1 MKHLLESVAVE
12 NTSETQAHQETAPAT
27 HRVRRTFATIL
38 GGVGII
44 FLCLGLVSMVLIGF
58 VSSPDAAKS
67 TVKSALS
74 SAEVRQVIADELV
87 NKLEEGGDGEEA
99 GNSIVFSLARPL
111 IVNAVANKLG
121 EPAMRDF
128 AGEVASKMYAVY
140 IEDAPATTVD
150 ISTFATGTIDA
161 IRGVDPSVPKDE
173 DPKMDP
179 IDVKKNE
186 GDTDIKGIRNLA
198 KSGVWLFLALGVLLQ
213 VAAWFL
219 ATAGQ
224 WKKLQRLGIRLAIGG
239 VIMFAVISIVKSKV
253 PQSVEDNEAAA
264 KAAANFITS
273 PMLTRFI
280 ALTVLGIVVAI
291 AGFFL
296 QRKENASPVS

>member
-1 MKHLLESVAVE
+1 ME
-12 NTSETQAHQETAPAT
+12 NISETQTDQETAPAT

-44 FLCLGLVSMVLIGF
+44 FLCLGLISMVLIGF

-87 NKLEEGGDGEEA
+87 KKLEEGGDGEDAE
-99 GNSIVFSLARPL
+99 NSIVFSLARPL

-213 VAAWFL
+213 VAAWSL

-239 VIMFAVISIVKSKV
+239 VIMFATISVVKSKV

-280 ALTVLGIVVAI
+280 VLTVLGIVVAG

-296 QRKENASPVS
+296 QRKENASTVS

>member
-1 MKHLLESVAVE
+1 MENFSESQIDQG
-12 NTSETQAHQETAPAT
+12 TSEQT

-74 SAEVRQVIADELV
+74 SAEVRQVLADELV
-87 NKLEEGGDGEEA
+87 KKLEEGGDGEDAED
-99 GNSIVFSLARPL
+99 SIVFSLARPL

-150 ISTFATGTIDA
+150 ISTFASGTIDA
-161 IRGVDPSVPKDE
+161 IRGVDASVPKDE

-213 VAAWFL
+213 VTAWFL

-264 KAAANFITS
+264 KAAANFIAS

-280 ALTVLGIVVAI
+280 VLTVLGIVVAA

>member
-1 MKHLLESVAVE
+1 ME
-12 NTSETQAHQETAPAT
+12 NTSETQADLEIAPAT
-27 HRVRRTFATIL
+27 HRVRRTFATLL
-38 GGVGII
+38 GGIGII

-87 NKLEEGGDGEEA
+87 KKLEEGGDGEDAED
-99 GNSIVFSLARPL
+99 SIIFSLARPL

-140 IEDAPATTVD
+140 IEDAPATTID

-179 IDVKKNE
+179 IDVQKNE

-224 WKKLQRLGIRLAIGG
+224 WKKLQRLGMRLAIGG
-239 VIMFAVISIVKSKV
+239 VIMFAIISIVKSKI

-264 KAAANFITS
+264 KVAADFITS
-273 PMLTRFI
+273 PMLIRFI
-280 ALTVLGIVVAI
+280 VLTVLGIVI
-291 AGFFL
+291 AGTGFFL
-296 QRKENASPVS
+296 QRKENASLVS

>member
-1 MKHLLESVAVE
+1 MQ
-12 NTSETQAHQETAPAT
+12 NISETQADQETVQVT

-74 SAEVRQVIADELV
+74 SAEVRQVIAEELV
-87 NKLEEGGDGEEA
+87 KKLEEGGDGEDAE
-99 GNSIVFSLARPL
+99 NSIVFSLARPL

-213 VAAWFL
+213 MAAWFL

-239 VIMFAVISIVKSKV
+239 VIMFAAISIVKSKV

-264 KAAANFITS
+264 KAATNFITS

-280 ALTVLGIVVAI
+280 VLTVLGIVVAI
-291 AGFFL
+291 AGFVV
-296 QRKENASPVS
+296 QRKENASTVS

>member
-1 MKHLLESVAVE
+1 MQ
-12 NTSETQAHQETAPAT
+12 NISETQADQETVQVT
-27 HRVRRTFATIL
+27 HRARRTFATIL

-74 SAEVRQVIADELV
+74 SAEVRQVIAEELV
-87 NKLEEGGDGEEA
+87 KKLEEGGDGEDAE
-99 GNSIVFSLARPL
+99 NSIVFSLARPL

-239 VIMFAVISIVKSKV
+239 VIMFAAISIVKSKV

-264 KAAANFITS
+264 KAATNFITS

-280 ALTVLGIVVAI
+280 VLTVLGIVVAI
-291 AGFFL
+291 AGFVV
-296 QRKENASPVS
+296 QRKENASTVS

>member
-1 MKHLLESVAVE
+1 MENFSESQIDQG
-12 NTSETQAHQETAPAT
+12 TSEQT

-87 NKLEEGGDGEEA
+87 KKLEEGGDGEDAED
-99 GNSIVFSLARPL
+99 SIVFSLARPL

-150 ISTFATGTIDA
+150 ISTFASGTIDA
-161 IRGVDPSVPKDE
+161 IRGVDASVPKDE

-239 VIMFAVISIVKSKV
+239 VIMFAAISIVKSKV

-264 KAAANFITS
+264 KAAANFIAS

-280 ALTVLGIVVAI
+280 VLTVLGIVVAA

>member
-1 MKHLLESVAVE
+1 MQ
-12 NTSETQAHQETAPAT
+12 NISETQADLETAPLT
-27 HRVRRTFATIL
+27 HRVRRTFATLL

-74 SAEVRQVIADELV
+74 SAEVRQVIAEELV
-87 NKLEEGGDGEEA
+87 TRLEEGGNGENLE
-99 GNSIVFSLARPL
+99 NSFIFSLARPL

-239 VIMFAVISIVKSKV
+239 VIMFAAISIVKSKV

-264 KAAANFITS
+264 KAATNFITS

-280 ALTVLGIVVAI
+280 VLTVLGIVVAI
-291 AGFFL
+291 AGFVV
-296 QRKENASPVS
+296 QRKENASTVS

>member
-1 MKHLLESVAVE
+1 MQNISE
-12 NTSETQAHQETAPAT
+12 NQIDQGAAEQT
-27 HRVRRTFATIL
+27 HRVRRTFVTIL

-74 SAEVRQVIADELV
+74 SAEVRQVIAEELV
-87 NKLEEGGDGEEA
+87 KKLEEGGDGEDAE
-99 GNSIVFSLARPL
+99 NSIVFSLARPL

-198 KSGVWLFLALGVLLQ
+198 KSGVWLFLVLGVLLQ

-219 ATAGQ
+219 ATAGK

-239 VIMFAVISIVKSKV
+239 VIMFAAISIVKSKV

-264 KAAANFITS
+264 KAATNFITS

-280 ALTVLGIVVAI
+280 VLTVLGIVVAI
-291 AGFFL
+291 AGFVV
-296 QRKENASPVS
+296 QRKENASTVS

>member
-1 MKHLLESVAVE
+1 MQNISE
-12 NTSETQAHQETAPAT
+12 NQIDQGAAEQT

-67 TVKSALS
+67 TLKSALS
-74 SAEVRQVIADELV
+74 SAEVRQVIAEELV
-87 NKLEEGGDGEEA
+87 KKLEEGGDGEDAE
-99 GNSIVFSLARPL
+99 NSIVFSLARPL

-239 VIMFAVISIVKSKV
+239 VIMFAAISIVKSKV

-264 KAAANFITS
+264 KAATNFITS

-280 ALTVLGIVVAI
+280 VLTVLGIVVAI
-291 AGFFL
+291 AGFVV
-296 QRKENASPVS
+296 QRKENASTVS

>member
-1 MKHLLESVAVE
+1 ME
-12 NTSETQAHQETAPAT
+12 NISETQADLEIAPAT
-27 HRVRRTFATIL
+27 HRVRRTFATLL
-38 GGVGII
+38 GGIGII

-87 NKLEEGGDGEEA
+87 NKLEEGGDGED
-99 GNSIVFSLARPL
+99 SIIFSLARPL

-150 ISTFATGTIDA
+150 ISTFASGTIDA
-161 IRGVDPSVPKDE
+161 IRGVDASVPKDE

-186 GDTDIKGIRNLA
+186 GDTDIKRIRNLA

-219 ATAGQ
+219 TTAGQ
-224 WKKLQRLGIRLAIGG
+224 WKKLQRLGIRLASGG

-264 KAAANFITS
+264 KAAANFIAS

-280 ALTVLGIVVAI
+280 VLTVLGIVVAA

>member
-1 MKHLLESVAVE
+1 ME
-12 NTSETQAHQETAPAT
+12 NISETQADLEIAPAT
-27 HRVRRTFATIL
+27 HRVRRTFATLL
-38 GGVGII
+38 GGIGII

-87 NKLEEGGDGEEA
+87 NKLEEGGDGED
-99 GNSIVFSLARPL
+99 SIIFSLARPL

-140 IEDAPATTVD
+140 IEDAPASTVD
-150 ISTFATGTIDA
+150 ISTFASGTIDA
-161 IRGVDPSVPKDE
+161 IRGVDASVPKDE

-219 ATAGQ
+219 ATVGQ

-273 PMLTRFI
+273 PMLARFI
-280 ALTVLGIVVAI
+280 VLTVLGIVVAA

>member
-1 MKHLLESVAVE
+1 MQNISE
-12 NTSETQAHQETAPAT
+12 NQIDQGAAEQT
-27 HRVRRTFATIL
+27 HRVRRTFVTIL

-74 SAEVRQVIADELV
+74 SAEVRQVIAEELV
-87 NKLEEGGDGEEA
+87 KKLEEGGDGEDAE
-99 GNSIVFSLARPL
+99 NSIVFSLARPL

-213 VAAWFL
+213 MAAWFL

-239 VIMFAVISIVKSKV
+239 VIMFAAISIVKSKV

-264 KAAANFITS
+264 KAATNFITS

-280 ALTVLGIVVAI
+280 VLTVLGIVVAI
-291 AGFFL
+291 AGFVV
-296 QRKENASPVS
+296 QRKENASTVS

>member
-1 MKHLLESVAVE
+1 MQNISE
-12 NTSETQAHQETAPAT
+12 NQIDQEATEQT

-67 TVKSALS
+67 TLKSALS
-74 SAEVRQVIADELV
+74 SAEVRQVIAEELV
-87 NKLEEGGDGEEA
+87 KKLEEGGDGEDAE
-99 GNSIVFSLARPL
+99 NSIVFSLARPL

-213 VAAWFL
+213 MAAWFL

-239 VIMFAVISIVKSKV
+239 VIMFAAISIVKSKV

-264 KAAANFITS
+264 KAASNFITS

-280 ALTVLGIVVAI
+280 VLTVLGIVVAI
-291 AGFFL
+291 AGFVV
-296 QRKENASPVS
+296 QRKENASTVS

>member
-1 MKHLLESVAVE
+1 MQNISE
-12 NTSETQAHQETAPAT
+12 NQIDQGAAEQT
-27 HRVRRTFATIL
+27 HRVRRTFVTIL

-74 SAEVRQVIADELV
+74 SAEVRQVIAEELV
-87 NKLEEGGDGEEA
+87 KKLEEGGDGEDAE
-99 GNSIVFSLARPL
+99 NSIVFSLARPL

-239 VIMFAVISIVKSKV
+239 VIMFAAISIVKSKV

-264 KAAANFITS
+264 KAATNFITS

-280 ALTVLGIVVAI
+280 VLTVLGIVVAI
-291 AGFFL
+291 AGFVV
-296 QRKENASPVS
+296 QRKENASTVS

>member
-1 MKHLLESVAVE
+1 ME

-87 NKLEEGGDGEEA
+87 KKLEEGGDGED
-99 GNSIVFSLARPL
+99 SIIFSLARPL
-111 IVNAVANKLG
+111 IVNAVANKMG

-219 ATAGQ
+219 ATTGQ
-224 WKKLQRLGIRLAIGG
+224 WKKLQRLGIRLTIGG

-273 PMLTRFI
+273 PMLARFI

-291 AGFFL
+291 AGFVV
-296 QRKENASPVS
+296 QRKEDTATVS

>member
-1 MKHLLESVAVE
+1 ME
-12 NTSETQAHQETAPAT
+12 NTSETQADLEIAPAT
-27 HRVRRTFATIL
+27 HRVRRTFATLL
-38 GGVGII
+38 GGIGII

-87 NKLEEGGDGEEA
+87 KKLEEGGDGEDAED
-99 GNSIVFSLARPL
+99 SIIFSLARPL

-140 IEDAPATTVD
+140 IEDAPATTID

-179 IDVKKNE
+179 IDVQKNE

-224 WKKLQRLGIRLAIGG
+224 WKKLQRLGMRLAIGG
-239 VIMFAVISIVKSKV
+239 VIMFAIISIVKSRA
-253 PQSVEDNEAAA
+253 PQSLKDNEAAA
-264 KAAANFITS
+264 KVAADFITS
-273 PMLTRFI
+273 PMLIRFI
-280 ALTVLGIVVAI
+280 VLTVLGIVI
-291 AGFFL
+291 AGTGFFL
-296 QRKENASPVS
+296 QRKENASLVS

>member
-1 MKHLLESVAVE
+1 MQ
-12 NTSETQAHQETAPAT
+12 NISETQADQETVQVT

-74 SAEVRQVIADELV
+74 SAEVRQVIAEELV
-87 NKLEEGGDGEEA
+87 KKLEEGGDGEDAE
-99 GNSIVFSLARPL
+99 NSIVFSLARPL

-140 IEDAPATTVD
+140 IEDAPTTTVD

-198 KSGVWLFLALGVLLQ
+198 KSGVWLFLVLGVLLQ

-239 VIMFAVISIVKSKV
+239 VIMFAAISIVKSKV

-264 KAAANFITS
+264 KAATNFITS

-280 ALTVLGIVVAI
+280 VLTVLGIVVAI
-291 AGFFL
+291 AGFVV
-296 QRKENASPVS
+296 QRKENASTVS

>member
-1 MKHLLESVAVE
+1 MGLSRKSVLLSQSVAMKSS
-12 NTSETQAHQETAPAT
+12 SETQADQGTVQLT

-58 VSSPDAAKS
+58 VSSADAAKS

-74 SAEVRQVIADELV
+74 SPEVRQVIAEELV
-87 NKLEEGGDGEEA
+87 NKLEEGGDGED
-99 GNSIVFSLARPL
+99 SIIFSLARPL

-150 ISTFATGTIDA
+150 ISTFASGTIDA
-161 IRGVDPSVPKDE
+161 IRGVDASVPKDE

-198 KSGVWLFLALGVLLQ
+198 KSGGVVVPGPWCF
-213 VAAWFL
+213 VAS
-219 ATAGQ
+219 G
-224 WKKLQRLGIRLAIGG
+224 
-239 VIMFAVISIVKSKV
+239 
-253 PQSVEDNEAAA
+253 SV
-264 KAAANFITS
+264 
-273 PMLTRFI
+273 
-280 ALTVLGIVVAI
+280 VLGNSWSMEEI
-291 AGFFL
+291 AATRYSSRNWWRNHVCSN
-296 QRKENASPVS
+296 QHCEIKSPSISGRQ

>member
-1 MKHLLESVAVE
+1 ME
-12 NTSETQAHQETAPAT
+12 NISETQADLEIAPAT
-27 HRVRRTFATIL
+27 HRVRRTFATLL
-38 GGVGII
+38 GGIGII

-87 NKLEEGGDGEEA
+87 NKLEEGGDGED
-99 GNSIVFSLARPL
+99 SIIFSLARPL

-150 ISTFATGTIDA
+150 ISTFASGTIDA
-161 IRGVDPSVPKDE
+161 IRGVDASVPKDE

-224 WKKLQRLGIRLAIGG
+224 WNKLQRLGIRLAIGG

-264 KAAANFITS
+264 KAAANFIAS
-273 PMLTRFI
+273 PMLTRFVV
-280 ALTVLGIVVAI
+280 LTVLGIVVAA

>member
-1 MKHLLESVAVE
+1 MQNISE
-12 NTSETQAHQETAPAT
+12 NQIDQGAAEQT
-27 HRVRRTFATIL
+27 HRVRRTLVTIL

-74 SAEVRQVIADELV
+74 SAEVRQVIAEELV
-87 NKLEEGGDGEEA
+87 KKLEEGGDGEDAE
-99 GNSIVFSLARPL
+99 NSIVFSLARPL

-239 VIMFAVISIVKSKV
+239 VIMFAAISIVKSKV

-264 KAAANFITS
+264 KAATNFITS

-280 ALTVLGIVVAI
+280 VLTVLGIVVAI
-291 AGFFL
+291 AGFVV
-296 QRKENASPVS
+296 QRKENASTVS

>member
-1 MKHLLESVAVE
+1 MQ
-12 NTSETQAHQETAPAT
+12 NISETQADQETVQVT

-74 SAEVRQVIADELV
+74 SAEVRQVIAEELV
-87 NKLEEGGDGEEA
+87 KKLEEGGDGEDAE
-99 GNSIVFSLARPL
+99 NSIVFSLARPL

-140 IEDAPATTVD
+140 IEDAPTTTVD

-239 VIMFAVISIVKSKV
+239 VIMFAAISIVKSKV

-264 KAAANFITS
+264 KAATNFITS

-280 ALTVLGIVVAI
+280 VLTVLGIVVAI
-291 AGFFL
+291 AGFVV
-296 QRKENASPVS
+296 QRKENASTVS

>member
-1 MKHLLESVAVE
+1 MQNISE
-12 NTSETQAHQETAPAT
+12 NQIDQGAAEQT

-38 GGVGII
+38 GGVGTI

-74 SAEVRQVIADELV
+74 SAEVRQVIAEELV
-87 NKLEEGGDGEEA
+87 KKLEEGGDGEDAE
-99 GNSIVFSLARPL
+99 NSIVFSLARPL

-213 VAAWFL
+213 MAAWFL

-239 VIMFAVISIVKSKV
+239 VIMFAAISIVKSKV

-264 KAAANFITS
+264 KAATNFITS

-280 ALTVLGIVVAI
+280 VLTVLGIVVAI
-291 AGFFL
+291 AGFVV
-296 QRKENASPVS
+296 QRKENASTVS

>member
-1 MKHLLESVAVE
+1 MQNISE
-12 NTSETQAHQETAPAT
+12 NQIDQGAAEQT

-74 SAEVRQVIADELV
+74 SAEVRQVIAEELV
-87 NKLEEGGDGEEA
+87 KKLEEGGDGEDAE
-99 GNSIVFSLARPL
+99 NSIVFSLARPL

-239 VIMFAVISIVKSKV
+239 VIMFAAISIVKSKV

-291 AGFFL
+291 AGFVV
-296 QRKENASPVS
+296 QRKENASTVS

>member
-1 MKHLLESVAVE
+1 ME
-12 NTSETQAHQETAPAT
+12 NISENQIDQGDAEQT

-74 SAEVRQVIADELV
+74 SAEVRQVIAEELV
-87 NKLEEGGDGEEA
+87 KKLEEGGDGEDAE
-99 GNSIVFSLARPL
+99 NSIVFSLARPL

-161 IRGVDPSVPKDE
+161 IRAVDPTVPKDE

-179 IDVKKNE
+179 IDVNKNE

-239 VIMFAVISIVKSKV
+239 VIMFATISVVKSKV

-280 ALTVLGIVVAI
+280 VLTVLGIVVAI
-291 AGFFL
+291 AGFVV
-296 QRKENASPVS
+296 QRKENASTVS

>member
-1 MKHLLESVAVE
+1 ME
-12 NTSETQAHQETAPAT
+12 NISETQTDQETAPAT

-140 IEDAPATTVD
+140 IEDAPAATVD

-219 ATAGQ
+219 ATTGQ
-224 WKKLQRLGIRLAIGG
+224 WKKLQRLGIRLTIGG

-280 ALTVLGIVVAI
+280 VLTVLGIVVAA

>member
-1 MKHLLESVAVE
+1 MK
-12 NTSETQAHQETAPAT
+12 NFSETQAGQGAVQLT

-87 NKLEEGGDGEEA
+87 KKLEEGGDGEDAE
-99 GNSIVFSLARPL
+99 NSIVFSLARPL

-140 IEDAPATTVD
+140 IEDAPATTAD

-239 VIMFAVISIVKSKV
+239 VIMFAAISIVKSKV

-280 ALTVLGIVVAI
+280 VLTVLGIVVAI
-291 AGFFL
+291 AGFVV
-296 QRKENASPVS
+296 QRKENASTVS

>member
-1 MKHLLESVAVE
+1 MQNISE
-12 NTSETQAHQETAPAT
+12 NQIDQGAAEQT
-27 HRVRRTFATIL
+27 HRVRRTFVTIL

-74 SAEVRQVIADELV
+74 SAEVRQVIAEELV
-87 NKLEEGGDGEEA
+87 KKLEEGGDGEDAE
-99 GNSIVFSLARPL
+99 NSIVFSLARPL

-140 IEDAPATTVD
+140 IEDAPTTTVD

-213 VAAWFL
+213 MAAWFL

-239 VIMFAVISIVKSKV
+239 VIMFAAISIVKSKV

-264 KAAANFITS
+264 KAATNFITS

-280 ALTVLGIVVAI
+280 VLTVLGIVVAI
-291 AGFFL
+291 AGFVV
-296 QRKENASPVS
+296 QRKENASPIS

>member
-1 MKHLLESVAVE
+1 MEDISE
-12 NTSETQAHQETAPAT
+12 NQIDQGATEQT

-44 FLCLGLVSMVLIGF
+44 FLCLGLISMVLIGF

-87 NKLEEGGDGEEA
+87 KKLEEGGDGEDSE
-99 GNSIVFSLARPL
+99 NSIVFSLARPL

-198 KSGVWLFLALGVLLQ
+198 KSGVWLFLVIGVLLQ

-239 VIMFAVISIVKSKV
+239 VIMFATISIVKSKV

-280 ALTVLGIVVAI
+280 VLTVLGVVVAI
-291 AGFFL
+291 AGFVV
-296 QRKENASPVS
+296 QRKENASTVS

>member
-1 MKHLLESVAVE
+1 MQ
-12 NTSETQAHQETAPAT
+12 NISETQADQETVQVT

-74 SAEVRQVIADELV
+74 SAEVRQVIAEELV
-87 NKLEEGGDGEEA
+87 KKLEEGGDGEDAE
-99 GNSIVFSLARPL
+99 NSIVFSLARPL

-239 VIMFAVISIVKSKV
+239 VIMFAAISIVKSKV

-291 AGFFL
+291 AGFVV
-296 QRKENASPVS
+296 QRKENASTVS

>member
-1 MKHLLESVAVE
+1 MPEKLID
-12 NTSETQAHQETAPAT
+12 SETTEAEFRA
-27 HRVRRTFATIL
+27 RRTFATLL
-38 GGVGII
+38 GGTGIV
-44 FLCLGLVSMVLIGF
+44 FLCLGLVAMVLIGF
-58 VSSPDAAKS
+58 VSSPEAAKA
-67 TVKSALS
+67 TMKSALS
-74 SAEVRQVIADELV
+74 SPEVRQVIAEELV
-87 NKLEEGGDGEEA
+87 TRLEEGGDEENL
-99 GNSIVFSLARPL
+99 GNSFIFSLARPL

-140 IEDAPATTVD
+140 IEDAPSTTVD
-150 ISTFATGTIDA
+150 ISTFARGTIDA
-161 IRGVDPSVPKDE
+161 IRGVDPSVSDDE
-173 DPKMDP
+173 DPMMDP

-198 KSGVWLFLALGVLLQ
+198 KSAVWLFLALGVLLQ

-219 ATAGQ
+219 ATTGQ

-239 VIMFAVISIVKSKV
+239 VIMFAAISIVKSRA
-253 PQSVEDNEAAA
+253 PQSVKDNEAAA
-264 KAAANFITS
+264 KAAADFITS

-280 ALTVLGIVVAI
+280 VLTVLGIVI
-291 AGFFL
+291 TGAGFFL

>member
-1 MKHLLESVAVE
+1 
-12 NTSETQAHQETAPAT
+12 
-27 HRVRRTFATIL
+27 
-38 GGVGII
+38 
-44 FLCLGLVSMVLIGF
+44 MVLIGF

-74 SAEVRQVIADELV
+74 SAEVRQVLADELV
-87 NKLEEGGDGEEA
+87 KKLEEGGDGED
-99 GNSIVFSLARPL
+99 SIIFSLARPL

-219 ATAGQ
+219 ATTGQ
-224 WKKLQRLGIRLAIGG
+224 WKKLQRLGIRLASGG
-239 VIMFAVISIVKSKV
+239 LIMFATISIVKSRA
-253 PQSVEDNEAAA
+253 PQSLASRTAHLRHSCHQNRNPART
-264 KAAANFITS
+264 TS
-273 PMLTRFI
+273 L
-280 ALTVLGIVVAI
+280 ALL
-291 AGFFL
+291 
-296 QRKENASPVS
+296 

>member
-1 MKHLLESVAVE
+1 MQNISE
-12 NTSETQAHQETAPAT
+12 NQIDQGAAEQT
-27 HRVRRTFATIL
+27 HRVRRTFVTIL

-74 SAEVRQVIADELV
+74 SAEVRQVIAEELV
-87 NKLEEGGDGEEA
+87 KKLEEGGDGEDAE
-99 GNSIVFSLARPL
+99 NSIVFSLARPL

-198 KSGVWLFLALGVLLQ
+198 KSGVWLFLALGVLLKM
-213 VAAWFL
+213 AAWFL

-239 VIMFAVISIVKSKV
+239 VIMFAAISIVKSKV

-291 AGFFL
+291 AGFVV
-296 QRKENASPVS
+296 QRKENASTVS

>member
-1 MKHLLESVAVE
+1 ME
-12 NTSETQAHQETAPAT
+12 NISETQPDQETAPAT

-38 GGVGII
+38 GGVGIV

-87 NKLEEGGDGEEA
+87 KKLEEGGDGEDAED
-99 GNSIVFSLARPL
+99 SIIFSLARPL

-140 IEDAPATTVD
+140 IEDAPATTID

-179 IDVKKNE
+179 IDVQKNE

-224 WKKLQRLGIRLAIGG
+224 WKKLQRLGMRLAIGG
-239 VIMFAVISIVKSKV
+239 VIMFAIISIVKSRA
-253 PQSVEDNEAAA
+253 PQSVKDNEAAA
-264 KAAANFITS
+264 KVAADFITS
-273 PMLTRFI
+273 PMLIRFI
-280 ALTVLGIVVAI
+280 VLTVLGIVI
-291 AGFFL
+291 AGTGFFL
-296 QRKENASPVS
+296 QRKENASLVS

>member
-1 MKHLLESVAVE
+1 MQNISE
-12 NTSETQAHQETAPAT
+12 NQIDQGAAEQT
-27 HRVRRTFATIL
+27 HRVRRTFVTIL

-74 SAEVRQVIADELV
+74 SAEVRQVIAEELV
-87 NKLEEGGDGEEA
+87 KKLEEGGDGEDAE
-99 GNSIVFSLARPL
+99 NSIVFSLARPL

-140 IEDAPATTVD
+140 IEDAPTTTVD

-239 VIMFAVISIVKSKV
+239 VIMFAAISIVKSKV

-264 KAAANFITS
+264 KAATNFITS

-280 ALTVLGIVVAI
+280 VLTVLGIVVAI
-291 AGFFL
+291 AGFVV
-296 QRKENASPVS
+296 QRKENASTVS

>member
-1 MKHLLESVAVE
+1 ME
-12 NTSETQAHQETAPAT
+12 NISETQTDQETAPAT

-150 ISTFATGTIDA
+150 ISTFASGTIDA

-173 DPKMDP
+173 DPMMDP

-224 WKKLQRLGIRLAIGG
+224 WRKLQRLGIRLAIGG

-264 KAAANFITS
+264 KAAADFIAS

-280 ALTVLGIVVAI
+280 VVTVLGIVITA